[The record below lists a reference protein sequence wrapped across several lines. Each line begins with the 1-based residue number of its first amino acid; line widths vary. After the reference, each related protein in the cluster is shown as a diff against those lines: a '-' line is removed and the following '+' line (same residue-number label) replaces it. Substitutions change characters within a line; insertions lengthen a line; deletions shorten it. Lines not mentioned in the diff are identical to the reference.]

1 MDERRFSVLVAAVIV
16 MVVLAVVWDVSR
28 RSLGS
33 RAAPAAAGLG
43 VDSVVVSLDTPPS
56 APGTLSQSRSPGL
69 ARPAEPGPSHME
81 MVARAE
87 TRRQIR
93 ASATLTYLNEI
104 VAASGDSMLHRWD
117 NRVSRP
123 VRVHLARGRA
133 ANFQPAFLD
142 AVRSAFRTWEE
153 VVPVS
158 FDVTADSADAEVR
171 FGWRVQFEIDRTGQT
186 DLVWNGAGHVES
198 GVVTLAT
205 FDPDGQPMGPEEIR
219 LVALHEIGHLL
230 GLDHSPDSG
239 DVMFPVATTGRLSRR
254 DIETARLLYRLAPGS
269 IR

>member
-1 MDERRFSVLVAAVIV
+1 MRALVTIATLMALAGCAGASEGSDDEE
-16 MVVLAVVWDVSR
+16 
-28 RSLGS
+28 SLG
-33 RAAPAAAGLG
+33 GMG
-43 VDSVVVSLDTPPS
+43 VPQQLH
-56 APGTLSQSRSPGL
+56 G
-69 ARPAEPGPSHME
+69 EEYPGPRTE
-81 MVARAE
+81 Q
-87 TRRQIR
+87 T
-93 ASATLTYLNEI
+93 
-104 VAASGDSMLHRWD
+104 
-117 NRVSRP
+117 
-123 VRVHLARGRA
+123 VRVHLAPARA

-142 AVRSAFRTWEE
+142 AVRGAVLAWEE
-153 VVPVS
+153 VVPVR
-158 FDVTADSADAEVR
+158 FDVAADSADAEVR

-186 DLVWNGAGHVES
+186 DLVWDTAGHIEG

-239 DVMFPVATTGRLSRR
+239 DVMFPVATVGRLSRR